1 MKIVTFKQLRH
12 RWPLYL
18 LVLPALTFIC
28 TFSYFPAASA
38 IYHSL
43 YRWDGDEIEVYV
55 GLENF
60 REALGDRRLHS
71 AFGTVL
77 ILIVANLFK
86 MVPSIVTAVMIHR
99 MISERARYI
108 YRVLFVIPMIIPAM
122 VWLLLWKFFY
132 DPYFGPLNR
141 LLNATGLMRFLEWLN
156 SPNYGL
162 PWLAGAAAP
171 IRESSIDIVFGSVPL
186 MILAGAGILILRMRE
201 DPGWRGQ
208 LWLAVRAAGFALL
221 ALAIMGA
228 LGPMWAAM
236 RQAVRAESVEAG
248 VRTAADGLGKEL
260 ADHPELMALC
270 ALAAATIVLRRF
282 RLLGDGL
289 KWLGGILL
297 VGGVV
302 VYLTTMW
309 WTEPT
314 DAFQRIG
321 GEPPT
326 PAWLG
331 HQDLMLPAFIFWGFP
346 WVAVVSVLIYLSGL
360 GNIDQSIYDAAEIDG
375 CGWFRKF
382 WNIEL
387 PLIMTQVRLN
397 LILMCIGTLKAWG
410 LVFILFGDTG
420 GPQGKLMVPG
430 LYMFW
435 NAFTNGRAGY
445 GCAIGLLLFFVIL
458 VLTMINNR
466 YVRVSK

>member
-1 MKIVTFKQLRH
+1 MKIITFGQLRH

-18 LVLPALTFIC
+18 LLLPSLAFIC
-28 TFSYFPAASA
+28 TFSYFPAISA
-38 IYHSL
+38 VYHSL
-43 YRWDGDEIEVYV
+43 YRWDGDEVEVFI
-55 GLENF
+55 GLDNF
-60 REALGDRRLHS
+60 EEALGDSRLHS
-71 AFGTVL
+71 AFGVVL

-86 MVPSIVTAVMIHR
+86 MIPSIITAVMIHR

-108 YRVLFVIPMIIPAM
+108 YRVLFVVPMIIPGM

-141 LLNATGLMRFLEWLN
+141 LLNATGLMRILEWLN
-156 SPNYGL
+156 SPEHGL
-162 PWLAGAAAP
+162 PWLASKAEPVRASTVGV
-171 IRESSIDIVFGSVPL
+171 VFGSVPL
-186 MILAGAGILILRMRE
+186 MILAGAGVLILRLRE
-201 DPGWRGQ
+201 NPDWRGR
-208 LWLAVRAAGFALL
+208 LWLAIRVAGYALL
-221 ALAIMGA
+221 ALGIMGA
-228 LGPMWAAM
+228 LGPMWSAL
-236 RQAVRAESVEAG
+236 RTAVLTNTSKAWAEAG
-248 VRTAADGLGKEL
+248 AGLWKTLKG
-260 ADHPELMALC
+260 HPELITLA
-270 ALAAATIVLRRF
+270 ALAVGTVALRGF
-282 RLLGDGL
+282 RPIGPVL
-289 KWLGGILL
+289 KWMGGILI
-297 VGGVV
+297 VGGAVV
-302 VYLTTMW
+302 FATTMW

-321 GEPPT
+321 GEAPT

-382 WNIEL
+382 WNVEL

-445 GCAIGLLLFFVIL
+445 GCAIGLILFFVIL
-458 VLTMINNR
+458 ILTMINNR